1 MSTQTEPDA
10 ARADLLER
18 VAAREESAM
27 TELYRRFASV
37 VRTVARQVTA
47 SPEAADEVTQEV
59 FLGVWEHPER
69 FDRTRGTVRA
79 WLTTL
84 AHHRAVDWLRS
95 ETADRLRR
103 EKAAG
108 LETDTGEGVE
118 EIAVLR
124 ALGERVRAA
133 IDLLPAAQR
142 AALRLAYF
150 GGRTYRQV
158 ARELGI
164 SEGTAK
170 SRLRLA
176 LRRVR
181 ELIAHEADEGD
192 LAVSRP

>member
-1 MSTQTEPDA
+1 VSTQTEADE

-59 FLGVWEHPER
+59 FLGIWEHPER
-69 FDRTRGTVRA
+69 FDRTRGSVRA

-103 EKAAG
+103 EKVAG
-108 LETDTGEGVE
+108 RETDSGVEVE
-118 EIAVLR
+118 EIAVLH
-124 ALGERVRAA
+124 ALGERARAA

-181 ELIAHEADEGD
+181 ELLAFDGD
-192 LAVSRP
+192 DVAVSRP

>member
-1 MSTQTEPDA
+1 VSTQTEPDA

-69 FDRTRGTVRA
+69 FDRTRGSVRA

-103 EKAAG
+103 EKVAG
-108 LETDTGEGVE
+108 RETDSDLEVE
-118 EIAVLR
+118 EIAVSR

-181 ELIAHEADEGD
+181 ELLAFDADEGD
-192 LAVSRP
+192 LAISGS

>member
-1 MSTQTEPDA
+1 VSTQTEPDA

-69 FDRTRGTVRA
+69 FDRTRGSVRA

-108 LETDTGEGVE
+108 LETDAGDGVE
-118 EIAVLR
+118 EIALLR

-133 IDLLPAAQR
+133 IDVLPAAQR

-181 ELIAHEADEGD
+181 EVLAPDIDESD
-192 LAVSRP
+192 LAVSGS

>member
-1 MSTQTEPDA
+1 VSTRSEPDA

-69 FDRTRGTVRA
+69 FDRTRGSVRA

-108 LETDTGEGVE
+108 RETDSGVEVE
-118 EIAVLR
+118 EIAVSR

-181 ELIAHEADEGD
+181 ELLAFDADEGD
-192 LAVSRP
+192 LAISGS

>member
-1 MSTQTEPDA
+1 
-10 ARADLLER
+10 
-18 VAAREESAM
+18 M

>member
-69 FDRTRGTVRA
+69 FDRTRGSVRA

-103 EKAAG
+103 EKVAG
-108 LETDTGEGVE
+108 RETDSDVEVE
-118 EIAVLR
+118 EIAVSR

-181 ELIAHEADEGD
+181 ELLAFDADEGD

>member
-1 MSTQTEPDA
+1 VSTQTEPDA

-69 FDRTRGTVRA
+69 FDRTRGSVRA

-103 EKAAG
+103 EKVAG
-108 LETDTGEGVE
+108 RETDSDVEVE
-118 EIAVLR
+118 EIAVSR

-181 ELIAHEADEGD
+181 ELLAFDADEGD

>member
-1 MSTQTEPDA
+1 MFGSSTLI
-10 ARADLLER
+10 ARRL
-18 VAAREESAM
+18 V
-27 TELYRRFASV
+27 
-37 VRTVARQVTA
+37 
-47 SPEAADEVTQEV
+47 EA
-59 FLGVWEHPER
+59 GVE
-69 FDRTRGTVRA
+69 
-79 WLTTL
+79 
-84 AHHRAVDWLRS
+84 
-95 ETADRLRR
+95 
-103 EKAAG
+103 
-108 LETDTGEGVE
+108 VE
-118 EIAVLR
+118 EIAVSR

-181 ELIAHEADEGD
+181 ELLAFDADEGD
-192 LAVSRP
+192 LAISGS

>member
-1 MSTQTEPDA
+1 MSTRSEPDA

-69 FDRTRGTVRA
+69 FDRTRGSVRA

-108 LETDTGEGVE
+108 RETDSGVEVE
-118 EIAVLR
+118 EIAVSR

-181 ELIAHEADEGD
+181 ELLAFDADEGD
-192 LAVSRP
+192 LAISGS

>member
-158 ARELGI
+158 AGELGI

>member
-1 MSTQTEPDA
+1 VSTQTEPDA

-69 FDRTRGTVRA
+69 FDRTRGSVRA

-103 EKAAG
+103 EKVAG
-108 LETDTGEGVE
+108 RETDSDVEVE
-118 EIAVLR
+118 EIAVSR

-181 ELIAHEADEGD
+181 ELLAFDADEGD
-192 LAVSRP
+192 LAVSGS

>member
-18 VAAREESAM
+18 VAARKESAM

-158 ARELGI
+158 AGELGI

>member
-1 MSTQTEPDA
+1 VSTQTEPDA

>member
-1 MSTQTEPDA
+1 
-10 ARADLLER
+10 
-18 VAAREESAM
+18 
-27 TELYRRFASV
+27 
-37 VRTVARQVTA
+37 
-47 SPEAADEVTQEV
+47 
-59 FLGVWEHPER
+59 
-69 FDRTRGTVRA
+69 VRA

-108 LETDTGEGVE
+108 LETDAGDGVE
-118 EIAVLR
+118 EIALLR

-133 IDLLPAAQR
+133 IDVLPAAQR

-181 ELIAHEADEGD
+181 EVLAPDIDESD
-192 LAVSRP
+192 LAVSGS